1 MAKPTAIKDDDVFAI
16 TDKGN
21 HELKAAGTELTVAD
35 LQVLVLV
42 DGFSPVAAIAERV
55 PHTTRDAVNA
65 SVLKL
70 VLSKLIVDTV
80 PGVF

>member
-1 MAKPTAIKDDDVFAI
+1 MARTTTIRDDDVFAI

-21 HELKAAGTELTVAD
+21 AELKASGTELTVAD

-55 PHTTRDAVNA
+55 PNTARDAVNA
-65 SVLKL
+65 YRSYRTDVTFEPLPC
-70 VLSKLIVDTV
+70 I
-80 PGVF
+80 